1 MEIGNGWDHRLG
13 KEIKFELAGIYKL
26 YKIKVNDN
34 VFLSTGQPGRP
45 GLPGSAGK

>member
-1 MEIGNGWDHRLG
+1 VEIGNGWDHCLE

-26 YKIKVNDN
+26 YKIKVTDN
-34 VFLSTGQPGRP
+34 VVLFTGQPGRP